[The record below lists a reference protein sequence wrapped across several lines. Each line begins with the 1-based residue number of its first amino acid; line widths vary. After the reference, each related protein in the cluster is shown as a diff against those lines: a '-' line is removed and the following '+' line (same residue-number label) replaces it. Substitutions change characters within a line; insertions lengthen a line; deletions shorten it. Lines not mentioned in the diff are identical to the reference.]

1 MTEEAETA
9 EKKGGFFR
17 KLMKIAFI
25 AAIVAAV
32 VQFVKRRR
40 GSESTTRNGR
50 NCRRRPAAS
59 PLGRGPL
66 GEPTRPRPRPA
77 WTCARSR
84 RSRTATASWR

>member
-40 GSESTTRNGR
+40 GSDLDDTEWQELPP
-50 NCRRRPAAS
+50 PA
-59 PLGRGPL
+59 GG
-66 GEPTRPRPRPA
+66 
-77 WTCARSR
+77 
-84 RSRTATASWR
+84 